1 MSIKRL
7 PNDRAG
13 ICISSLT
20 FARVRR
26 DLIGSKR
33 ANSPDQNQSKV
44 PLSSFKGACLTSV
57 FPQEERTK
65 GDDGDSWP
73 GMTKTD
79 TKENITPQGYIMA
92 ADASPSREWHLS
104 HFSLSGVND
113 VRNHPSQGGDV
124 MEVGKVGVD
133 LDTPGSSL
141 PDLLICDL
149 TPARALPSL
158 RTTPVL
164 P

>member
-1 MSIKRL
+1 MSINRL
-7 PNDRAG
+7 SNDATAG

-20 FARVRR
+20 FASVRH

-33 ANSPDQNQSKV
+33 ANSPDQKQSKV

-73 GMTKTD
+73 GMTKKD

-113 VRNHPSQGGDV
+113 VRNHPSQGA
-124 MEVGKVGVD
+124 
-133 LDTPGSSL
+133 T
-141 PDLLICDL
+141 
-149 TPARALPSL
+149 
-158 RTTPVL
+158 
-164 P
+164 

>member
-1 MSIKRL
+1 MTRQQASAFRHS
-7 PNDRAG
+7 R
-13 ICISSLT
+13 
-20 FARVRR
+20 FASVRR

-92 ADASPSREWHLS
+92 ADASPLREWHLS

-113 VRNHPSQGGDV
+113 VRNHPSRGGA
-124 MEVGKVGVD
+124 
-133 LDTPGSSL
+133 T
-141 PDLLICDL
+141 
-149 TPARALPSL
+149 
-158 RTTPVL
+158 
-164 P
+164 